1 MPKPPYDYAPARPM
15 TSAEQRD
22 RRNRRVAEAGDTLR
36 DKMERQD
43 AAGYR
48 DWSAL
53 VEAVLARLQR
63 EGAVLSL

>member
-1 MPKPPYDYAPARPM
+1 M
-15 TSAEQRD
+15 TAAEQRD

-36 DKMERQD
+36 DETERQD

-63 EGAVLSL
+63 ERAVLSL

>member
-1 MPKPPYDYAPARPM
+1 MPKPPYNYAPARPM

-22 RRNRRVAEAGDTLR
+22 E
-36 DKMERQD
+36 MERQD

>member
-1 MPKPPYDYAPARPM
+1 MGTLSAPARPM
-15 TSAEQRD
+15 TAAEQRD
-22 RRNRRVAEAGDTLR
+22 RRNRRVAEAGETLR
-36 DKMERQD
+36 TEMERQD

-63 EGAVLSL
+63 EGAALSL